1 MVWQW
6 VNESRRLIGVYR
18 ASSPEEGELDLN
30 ETNIK
35 WMTPNGLKP
44 LDFNAGDLNFTAYV
58 YKIRIIRRI
67 YLFFCGWMLFK
78 FNTDFNP
85 WLLSPCFL
93 ILPPRIQ
100 LKKINKCIR
109 ICCQ

>member
-18 ASSPEEGELDLN
+18 ATSPDEGELDLN

-44 LDFNAGDLNFTAYV
+44 SDFNAGDLNLFTYASENSL
-58 YKIRIIRRI
+58 KRRI
-67 YLFFCGWMLFK
+67 YLFIVTGCYLKLTLTVTSCFFRLVIQFY
-78 FNTDFNP
+78 
-85 WLLSPCFL
+85 LSKL
-93 ILPPRIQ
+93 IFR
-100 LKKINKCIR
+100 KCR
-109 ICCQ
+109 K

>member
-18 ASSPEEGELDLN
+18 ATSPDEGELDLN

-44 LDFNAGDLNFTAYV
+44 SDFNAGDLNLFTYASENSL
-58 YKIRIIRRI
+58 KRRI
-67 YLFFCGWMLFK
+67 YLFIYCNWMLFK
-78 FNTDFNP
+78 INTDSNL
-85 WLLSPCFL
+85 WLFSPCYSV
-93 ILPPRIQ
+93 LPF
-100 LKKINKCIR
+100 KIHF
-109 ICCQ
+109 